1 MFDICIEDFDR
12 MEIAEEEL
20 VRAEREFLS
29 VMEINV
35 VALAVAA
42 DTLRR
47 LCVRRDD
54 LLFSRSLRIINSPLE
69 LRIFDTG
76 DMMVEEVPGGL
87 TLAPKSLV
95 GEVMIELI
103 V

>member
-1 MFDICIEDFDR
+1 VFDICVEDFDR
-12 MEIAEEEL
+12 IEIAEDEL
-20 VRAEREFLS
+20 VRAVREFLP

-54 LLFSRSLRIINSPLE
+54 LFSGSFRTLKPPLE

-76 DMMVEEVPGGL
+76 DIIVEEVPGGFP
-87 TLAPKSLV
+87 LAPESLV